1 MSEMVGKSFKSGS
14 IESVCQRI
22 YERWL
27 QYSLLSGKVIN
38 TNGNAIPAS
47 RLGKFLE
54 VEWQARRW
62 EWVDPLKEEKAITEA
77 QSNARKSPGEAIR
90 ESGRDPVEV
99 WKGYAADIAAMRKEG
114 IPEEMILQI
123 LGITAT
129 AQPAGENQDE
139 QEEDTDS

>member
-1 MSEMVGKSFKSGS
+1 MLTISEGVNFSSIRQGKLDERDGWKELQEWF

-27 QYSLLSGKVIN
+27 QYSLLSGKIIN
-38 TNGNAIPAS
+38 TNGKSIPAS

-99 WKGYAADIAAMRKEG
+99 
-114 IPEEMILQI
+114 
-123 LGITAT
+123 
-129 AQPAGENQDE
+129 
-139 QEEDTDS
+139 